1 MAQTYQVIGTRPIR
15 HDGLDK
21 VTGRAQYGADI
32 QLAGLLHGRVLRS
45 PHAHARIKRIDVSA
59 AAAVS
64 GVEAIATAA
73 DLPDPGDRVAELG
86 EGSVNLR
93 HLSSNVLAHD
103 KVRYKGQ
110 AVAAIAATSAH
121 VAEEAL
127 GLIKVEYEVLPPV
140 LDVRKAME
148 LDAPLLYDDLRTES
162 LAGNGSAKPSNIAK
176 HFQFKIG
183 DPAKAFKEAAVVVER
198 SFTTATVHQGYI
210 EPHNATALYNPDGT
224 LTIWCSTQGAFT
236 VRAQVAELLQ
246 MPVSKIKV
254 VPMEIGG
261 GFGGK
266 IRVYLEPVAAV
277 LSRKTGR
284 PVKVLMSRTDVF
296 EGTGPTPGSFIRAKL
311 GADKNG
317 RLIAGEAY
325 LAYEAG
331 AMPGSPV
338 GPGAMCIFACYD
350 IPNVVIDGYDVVVNK
365 PATSAY
371 RAPGATQAAFAAE
384 TLVDEICEKLKIDPL
399 EFRLKNGSR
408 EGTRR
413 ADGPVFPKVGN
424 IETLQAAKNHPHYQA
439 PVGPASGGAPAA
451 PGNARGRGV
460 ASGFWF
466 NIGLKSALSATLN
479 PDGTVNLVEGS
490 TDIGGTRTS
499 LAMQLA
505 EALGL
510 RAEDIRPMVADTDMV
525 GYTDVT
531 GGSRVTYATG
541 IAAFEAAQDIK
552 RQMVARAAQFWEL
565 KPEDVVYE
573 NATLRAKSDPAKK
586 MTFKEL
592 AAKIHH
598 KGGTIVGQASVDPPW
613 PGGAFATHLV
623 DVEVDRETG
632 KVSILRYTAV
642 QDCGKAIHPSYVE
655 GQIQGGSVQ
664 GIGWALNEEY
674 MYNAKGEMMN
684 ASFLDYRLPTSLDLP
699 MIDAV
704 IVEVPDPNHPYG
716 VRGVG
721 EVPIVPPPAAIAN
734 AIYHAIGIRF
744 EELPMSPGASS
755 RHWPSSIRPS
765 LRRHRRGKWNQA
777 WLQAS
782 RSSGSS
788 VMSTAA
794 RLSSSCSGLLAP
806 TIAAVIP
813 GCSRTQAMAT

>member
-1 MAQTYQVIGTRPIR
+1 M
-15 HDGLDK
+15 
-21 VTGRAQYGADI
+21 
-32 QLAGLLHGRVLRS
+32 
-45 PHAHARIKRIDVSA
+45 
-59 AAAVS
+59 
-64 GVEAIATAA
+64 E
-73 DLPDPGDRVAELG
+73 PG
-86 EGSVNLR
+86 
-93 HLSSNVLAHD
+93 
-103 KVRYKGQ
+103 
-110 AVAAIAATSAH
+110 
-121 VAEEAL
+121 
-127 GLIKVEYEVLPPV
+127 
-140 LDVRKAME
+140 
-148 LDAPLLYDDLRTES
+148 APLLFENLVTES
-162 LAGNGSAKPSNIAK
+162 LAGNGSVKPSNIAK

-183 DPAKAFKEAAVVVER
+183 DPAKGFAEAALVVER

-210 EPHNATALYNPDGT
+210 EPHNATALFNPDGT

-246 MPVSKIKV
+246 MPISKIKV

-277 LSRKTGR
+277 LSKKSGR
-284 PVKVLMSRTDVF
+284 PVKVLMSRADVF
-296 EGTGPTPGSFIRAKL
+296 EGTGPTPGSFIRVKL

-317 RLIAGEAY
+317 RLLAGEAY

-384 TLVDEICEKLKIDPL
+384 TIVDEICAKLKIDPIA
-399 EFRLKNGSR
+399 FRLKNGAK

-413 ADGPVFPKVGN
+413 ADGPVYPRVGN
-424 IETLQAAKNHPHYQA
+424 LETLQAAQKHPHYSA
-439 PVGPASGGAPAA
+439 PLAA
-451 PGNARGRGV
+451 NQTPGLPRGRGV

-466 NIGLKSALSATLN
+466 NIGLKSALSATIN
-479 PDGTVNLVEGS
+479 PDGTVSLVEGS

-499 LAMQLA
+499 VAMQLA
-505 EALGL
+505 EGLGI
-510 RAEDIRPMVADTDMV
+510 RAEDVRPIVADTDMV

-541 IAAFEAAQDIK
+541 IAAFEAAQDIR
-552 RQMVARAAQFWEL
+552 RQLIARAAQIWEL

-573 NATLRAKSDPAKK
+573 NATLRAKNDPAKK
-586 MTFKEL
+586 ITFQEL

-598 KGGTIVGQASVDPPW
+598 KGGTVVGRASVDPPW
-613 PGGAFATHLV
+613 PGGAFATHIV
-623 DVEVDRETG
+623 DVEVDPDTG
-632 KVSILRYTAV
+632 KVGILRYTAV
-642 QDCGKAIHPSYVE
+642 QDCGTAIHPSYVE

-674 MYNAKGEMMN
+674 MYNVKGEMMN

-716 VRGVG
+716 VRGAG

-734 AIYHAIGIRF
+734 AIYDAVGVRLT
-744 EELPMSPGASS
+744 ELPMSP
-755 RHWPSSIRPS
+755 
-765 LRRHRRGKWNQA
+765 HR
-777 WLQAS
+777 
-782 RSSGSS
+782 
-788 VMSTAA
+788 VFAA
-794 RLSSSCSGLLAP
+794 ISAQRLDA
-806 TIAAVIP
+806 
-813 GCSRTQAMAT
+813 